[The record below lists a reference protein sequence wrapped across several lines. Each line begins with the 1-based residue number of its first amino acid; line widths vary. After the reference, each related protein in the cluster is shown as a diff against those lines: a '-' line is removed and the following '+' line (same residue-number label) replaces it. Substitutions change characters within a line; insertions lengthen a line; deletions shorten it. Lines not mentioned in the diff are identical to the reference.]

1 MVITILGWLPQILH
15 YISYESISLSPSTA
29 YAICAAGLIYYPL
42 AITIFFKYIAS
53 WLRDTYG
60 KAEALRFWEIY
71 VSIAWQVQT
80 IGFTSLTLTSIPY
93 LYLFEAIPSWAT
105 QFVGSCLVGI
115 GLASKGGAIYMTGFN
130 TYYWYDMVLNI
141 PNAYFVEGGIY
152 RICGSPTYTLGR
164 FTGFGAAIQ
173 FRSIP
178 LFVASIVDLLLITVF
193 NYFIEQPF
201 VRKMYG

>member
-1 MVITILGWLPQILH
+1 VVITILRWLPQILH

-93 LYLFEAIPSWAT
+93 LYLFEEIPSWT
-105 QFVGSCLVGI
+105 TKFVGSCFVGI

-130 TYYWYDMVLNI
+130 TYYWYDMALNI
-141 PNAYFVEGGIY
+141 PNAYFVADGIY
-152 RICGSPTYTLGR
+152 RLCGSPTYTLGR

>member
-29 YAICAAGLIYYPL
+29 YAICAAGLIYHPL
-42 AITIFFKYIAS
+42 AMTIFFKYIAS

-60 KAEALRFWEIY
+60 KAEALRFSEIY

-93 LYLFEAIPSWAT
+93 LYLFEKMPSWT
-105 QFVGSCLVGI
+105 TTFVGSCFVGI

-152 RICGSPTYTLGR
+152 RLCGSPTYTLGR
-164 FTGFGAAIQ
+164 FTGFGAAIH

-178 LFVASIVDLLLITVF
+178 LFVASVVDLLLITLF